1 VHSSTRYQ
9 AVAQIVY
16 QAVPTSLFTSVPAPD
31 EGPRKREPAVKW
43 FFQPRPD
50 GDGATH
56 DEDDSAP
63 GLISLPAE
71 LLQRHGAAVLD
82 PGKAAAVHGYPAP
95 QSTVYR
101 VRTLLVPGDQ
111 LQDSQLVMALNGV
124 LSGVHMMLIPPE
136 PDEDMAGDG
145 DVMEVLQQLPRPAV
159 LVPAEDATVPVVVDA
174 WVALQALRAA
184 AAAPKHPEHTEHS
197 EITKAVVQRI
207 ELEHLMRASAINGSP
222 IDGGG
227 GGIPGGPGNGNGVA
241 GPSSTDS
248 YLFNGGDARTP
259 VAMVMEPPAR
269 RSAGQC
275 ASDYGRRPMLALLD
289 TGARE
294 QEEWLDVRTKPG
306 GGYETIPDGFVAVD
320 PGLQHAIRVEGDFAA
335 SHGDRPRQVI
345 KDPWDGPVS
354 DDPLVGELD
363 SETGHLTFEA
373 GIVRQ
378 VVPDAC
384 VLAVRVMH
392 SDGAVYEGD
401 LMCALRH
408 LARRIVLARPDD
420 IAAQVDVVSLSLGYF
435 SESPREMAFT
445 SGLHTVIDVLRGLG
459 VVVVAAAGNYS
470 TARRFY
476 PAAFA
481 RPAPADQVPLISVG
495 ALNPNRS
502 KAVFS
507 DAGDWITCWAL
518 GALVISAFP
527 TDINASR
534 SPELRMR
541 AHPGNQLPPGVSL
554 PGEREALDPDDYSG
568 GCAAWSGTSF
578 SAPLVAAHVVAALLK
593 GAVSTAGLR
602 LDHPGAAAATER
614 ALAALTAL
622 DWPG

>member
-1 VHSSTRYQ
+1 
-9 AVAQIVY
+9 VY

-31 EGPRKREPAVKW
+31 EGPHKREPAVKW

-71 LLQRHGAAVLD
+71 LLQRHGAVVLD

-111 LQDSQLVMALNGV
+111 LQDSQSVTALNGV
-124 LSGVHMMLIPPE
+124 LRGVNMMLIPPG
-136 PDEDMAGDG
+136 PDEDMTGDG

-159 LVPAEDATVPVVVDA
+159 LVPAKDAAVPVVVDA

-184 AAAPKHPEHTEHS
+184 AAAPKHPEHP
-197 EITKAVVQRI
+197 EITKAAVQGI

-227 GGIPGGPGNGNGVA
+227 GGIPGGSGNGNGVA

-248 YLFNGGDARTP
+248 YLFNGGDARIP
-259 VAMVMEPPAR
+259 VAVVMEPPAR
-269 RSAGQC
+269 RSARQC
-275 ASDYGRRPMLALLD
+275 ASHYGRRAVVALLD

-294 QEEWLDVRTKPG
+294 QEEWLDVRAKPG
-306 GGYETIPDGFVAVD
+306 GGYKTIADGFVAVD
-320 PGLQHAIRVEGDFAA
+320 PGLQHAIRVEGEHAA

-345 KDPWDGPVS
+345 RDPWDGPVS
-354 DDPLVGELD
+354 DDPLIGEAD
-363 SETGHLTFEA
+363 SESGHFTFEA

-378 VVPDAC
+378 VVPDAR

-408 LARRIVLARPDD
+408 LARRIVLARRGDV
-420 IAAQVDVVSLSLGYF
+420 AAQVDVVSLSLGYF
-435 SESPREMAFT
+435 SESPRDVAFT

-470 TARRFY
+470 TTRRFY

-481 RPAPADQVPLISVG
+481 RPSPADQVPLISVG
-495 ALNPNRS
+495 ALNPNGT
-502 KAVFS
+502 KALFS
-507 DAGDWITCWAL
+507 NDGQWVRAWAD
-518 GALVISAFP
+518 GAAVVSTFP
-527 TDINASR
+527 VDINGSR
-534 SPELRMR
+534 MPPVRVPAR
-541 AHPGNQLPPGVSL
+541 PRPGKRSVD
-554 PGEREALDPDDYSG
+554 REALDLDDFRLG
-568 GCAAWSGTSF
+568 FATWSGTSF
-578 SAPLVAAHVVAALLK
+578 SAPLLAGILAAQLLENAVDESGLALDEPGEEAARMRT
-593 GAVSTAGLR
+593 V
-602 LDHPGAAAATER
+602 
-614 ALAALTAL
+614 AALTAMR
-622 DWPG
+622 DGRADRDG

>member
-1 VHSSTRYQ
+1 M
-9 AVAQIVY
+9 
-16 QAVPTSLFTSVPAPD
+16 
-31 EGPRKREPAVKW
+31 KW

-71 LLQRHGAAVLD
+71 LLQRHGAVVLD
-82 PGKAAAVHGYPAP
+82 PGKAAAVHGYPTP

-101 VRTLLVPGDQ
+101 LRTLLVPGDQ
-111 LQDSQLVMALNGV
+111 LQDSQLVTALNGV
-124 LSGVHMMLIPPE
+124 LRGVNMMLIPPG

-184 AAAPKHPEHTEHS
+184 AAVQKRPESPEHP
-197 EITKAVVQRI
+197 EITKATIQRI

-248 YLFNGGDARTP
+248 YLFNGGDARAP

-269 RSAGQC
+269 RSVSEC
-275 ASDYGRRPMLALLD
+275 ASEYGRRPVLALLD

-294 QEEWLDVRTKPG
+294 QEEWLDVRAKPG
-306 GGYETIPDGFVAVD
+306 GGYETIADGFVAVD
-320 PGLQHAIRVEGDFAA
+320 PGLQHAIRVEGDLAA

-345 KDPWDGPVS
+345 RDPWDGPVS

-481 RPAPADQVPLISVG
+481 RPSPADQVPLISVG
-495 ALNPNRS
+495 ALNPNGS

-507 DAGDWITCWAL
+507 DAGDWITCWAV

-527 TDINASR
+527 TDINA
-534 SPELRMR
+534 
-541 AHPGNQLPPGVSL
+541 
-554 PGEREALDPDDYSG
+554 
-568 GCAAWSGTSF
+568 
-578 SAPLVAAHVVAALLK
+578 
-593 GAVSTAGLR
+593 
-602 LDHPGAAAATER
+602 
-614 ALAALTAL
+614 
-622 DWPG
+622 

>member
-1 VHSSTRYQ
+1 MKEPH
-9 AVAQIVY
+9 
-16 QAVPTSLFTSVPAPD
+16 
-31 EGPRKREPAVKW
+31 KREPDVKW

-71 LLQRHGAAVLD
+71 LLQRHGAVVLD
-82 PGKAAAVHGYPAP
+82 PAKAAAVHDYPTP
-95 QSTVYR
+95 RSTVYR

-111 LQDSQLVMALNGV
+111 LQDPQLVTALNRVLRGV
-124 LSGVHMMLIPPE
+124 NMMLIPPE

-145 DVMEVLQQLPRPAV
+145 DVMEVLRQLPRPAV
-159 LVPAEDATVPVVVDA
+159 LVPAEGATVPVVVDA
-174 WVALQALRAA
+174 WVALAALRAA
-184 AAAPKHPEHTEHS
+184 APAKEHP
-197 EITKAVVQRI
+197 EITKANVQRI
-207 ELEHLMRASAINGSP
+207 ELEHLMCASAITGSP

-227 GGIPGGPGNGNGVA
+227 GGIPGGSGNGNGVA

-259 VAMVMEPPAR
+259 VAVVMEPPAR
-269 RSAGQC
+269 RSASQC
-275 ASDYGRRPMLALLD
+275 ASDYGRRAVVALLD

-294 QEEWLDVRTKPG
+294 QEEWLDVRAKPG
-306 GGYETIPDGFVAVD
+306 GGYKTVADGFVAVD
-320 PGLQHAIRVEGDFAA
+320 PGLQHAIRVEGERAA

-345 KDPWDGPVS
+345 RDPWDGPVS
-354 DDPLVGELD
+354 DDPLIGEIL
-363 SETGHLTFEA
+363 SETGHGVFEA
-373 GIVRQ
+373 GIIRQ
-378 VVPDAC
+378 VVPDAR

-392 SDGAVYEGD
+392 SDGAVNQGD

-408 LARRIVLARPDD
+408 LARRIVLAKPGD

-435 SESPREMAFT
+435 SESPRDVAFT
-445 SGLHTVIDVLRGLG
+445 SGLHTVIDLLRDLG

-470 TARRFY
+470 TTRRFY

-481 RPAPADQVPLISVG
+481 RPSPADQVPLISVG
-495 ALNPNRS
+495 ALNPNGS

-507 DAGDWITCWAL
+507 DAGDWITCWAV

-541 AHPGNQLPPGVSL
+541 AHPGNQLPPGVPL

-593 GAVSTAGLR
+593 GAASTGSLR
-602 LDHPGAAAATER
+602 LNHPGTAAATSR

>member
-1 VHSSTRYQ
+1 
-9 AVAQIVY
+9 
-16 QAVPTSLFTSVPAPD
+16 
-31 EGPRKREPAVKW
+31 VKW
-43 FFQPRPD
+43 FFQPCRD

-56 DEDDSAP
+56 DEDDSAL
-63 GLISLPAE
+63 GLICLPAE
-71 LLQRHGAAVLD
+71 LLQRHGAVVLD
-82 PGKAAAVHGYPAP
+82 PGKAVAVHGYPTP

-111 LQDSQLVMALNGV
+111 LQDRQFIAALNRV
-124 LSGVHMMLIPPE
+124 LSGVGMTLIRPE
-136 PDEDMAGDG
+136 PDEEMAGDG
-145 DVMEVLQQLPRPAV
+145 DVMEVLRQLPRPAV
-159 LVPAEDATVPVVVDA
+159 LVPAEDAAVPVPVDA
-174 WVALQALRAA
+174 WIALQALRAA
-184 AAAPKHPEHTEHS
+184 AGGKEHP
-197 EITKAVVQRI
+197 EITKAAVQGI
-207 ELEHLMRASAINGSP
+207 ELEHLMCGSAITGSP

-227 GGIPGGPGNGNGVA
+227 GGIPGGSGNGNGVA

-269 RSAGQC
+269 RSAAQC
-275 ASDYGRRPMLALLD
+275 ASDYGRRAVLAILD

-306 GGYETIPDGFVAVD
+306 GGYETIADGFVAVD
-320 PGLQHAIRVEGDFAA
+320 PGLQHAIRVEGERAA
-335 SHGDRPRQVI
+335 SSGDRPRQVI
-345 KDPWDGPVS
+345 RDPWDGPVS
-354 DDPLVGELD
+354 DDPLIGELD
-363 SETGHLTFEA
+363 SETGHFTFEA
-373 GIVRQ
+373 GIARQ
-378 VVPDAC
+378 VVPNAC

-392 SDGAVYEGD
+392 SDGSVYAGD

-420 IAAQVDVVSLSLGYF
+420 IAAQVDVISLSLGYF
-435 SESPREMAFT
+435 SESRRDVTFT
-445 SGLHTVIDVLRGLG
+445 SGLHKVIDLLRNLG

-470 TARRFY
+470 TTRRFY

-481 RPAPADQVPLISVG
+481 RPSPADQVPLISVG
-495 ALNPNRS
+495 ALNPNGS

-507 DAGDWITCWAL
+507 DAGDWITCWAI

-541 AHPGNQLPPGVSL
+541 AHPGNQLPPGMPL
-554 PGEREALDPDDYSG
+554 RGEREALDPDDYSG
-568 GCAAWSGTSF
+568 GCAAWTGTSF

-593 GAVSTAGLR
+593 GAASEASLH
-602 LDHPGAAAATER
+602 LDHPGAAAAKKR

>member
-1 VHSSTRYQ
+1 MYQ
-9 AVAQIVY
+9 RVA
-16 QAVPTSLFTSVPAPD
+16 TSLFTSVPAPD
-31 EGPRKREPAVKW
+31 EGPRKREPDVKW

-71 LLQRHGAAVLD
+71 LLQRHGAVVLD
-82 PGKAAAVHGYPAP
+82 PGKAAAVHGYPTP

-101 VRTLLVPGDQ
+101 LRTLLVPGDQ
-111 LQDSQLVMALNGV
+111 LQDSQLVTALNGV
-124 LSGVHMMLIPPE
+124 LRGVNMMLIPPE

-145 DVMEVLQQLPRPAV
+145 EVMEVLQQLPRPAV

-184 AAAPKHPEHTEHS
+184 AAVQKRPESPEHP
-197 EITKAVVQRI
+197 EITKATIQRI

-248 YLFNGGDARTP
+248 YLFNGGDARAP

-269 RSAGQC
+269 RSVSEC
-275 ASDYGRRPMLALLD
+275 ASEYGRRPVLALLD

-294 QEEWLDVRTKPG
+294 QEEWLDVRAKPG
-306 GGYETIPDGFVAVD
+306 GGYETIADGFVAVD
-320 PGLQHAIRVEGDFAA
+320 PGLQHAIRVEGDLAA

-345 KDPWDGPVS
+345 RDPWDGPVS

-481 RPAPADQVPLISVG
+481 RPSPADQVPLISVG
-495 ALNPNRS
+495 ALNPNGS

-507 DAGDWITCWAL
+507 DAGDWITCWAV

-541 AHPGNQLPPGVSL
+541 AHPGNKLPPGVPL

-593 GAVSTAGLR
+593 GAASVASLQ

>member
-1 VHSSTRYQ
+1 
-9 AVAQIVY
+9 
-16 QAVPTSLFTSVPAPD
+16 
-31 EGPRKREPAVKW
+31 
-43 FFQPRPD
+43 
-50 GDGATH
+50 
-56 DEDDSAP
+56 
-63 GLISLPAE
+63 
-71 LLQRHGAAVLD
+71 VLD
-82 PGKAAAVHGYPAP
+82 PGKAAAVHGYPTP

-345 KDPWDGPVS
+345 KDSWDGPVS

-420 IAAQVDVVSLSLGYF
+420 IAAHVDVVSLSLGYF
-435 SESPREMAFT
+435 SESPRDMAFT

-470 TARRFY
+470 TTRRFY

-481 RPAPADQVPLISVG
+481 RPSSAEQVPLISVG
-495 ALNPNRS
+495 ALNPNCS

-507 DAGDWITCWAL
+507 DAGDWITCWAV

-541 AHPGNQLPPGVSL
+541 AHPGNELPPGVSL

-593 GAVSTAGLR
+593 GAASTASLH

-614 ALAALTAL
+614 AMAALTAL

>member
-1 VHSSTRYQ
+1 VHDY
-9 AVAQIVY
+9 
-16 QAVPTSLFTSVPAPD
+16 PT
-31 EGPRKREPAVKW
+31 PR
-43 FFQPRPD
+43 
-50 GDGATH
+50 
-56 DEDDSAP
+56 
-63 GLISLPAE
+63 
-71 LLQRHGAAVLD
+71 
-82 PGKAAAVHGYPAP
+82 
-95 QSTVYR
+95 STVYR

-111 LQDSQLVMALNGV
+111 LRDSDLVTAFNGV
-124 LSGVHMMLIPPE
+124 LRGVNMMLIPPG

-184 AAAPKHPEHTEHS
+184 AAAPKHPEHPEHL
-197 EITKAVVQRI
+197 EITKAAIQRI
-207 ELEHLMRASAINGSP
+207 ELEHLMRASAIDGSP
-222 IDGGG
+222 ITGGG
-227 GGIPGGPGNGNGVA
+227 GGIPGSSGNGVA

-269 RSAGQC
+269 RSASQC
-275 ASDYGRRPMLALLD
+275 ASEYGRRPVLALLD

-294 QEEWLDVRTKPG
+294 QEEWLDVRAKPG
-306 GGYETIPDGFVAVD
+306 GGYETIADGFVAVD
-320 PGLQHAIRVEGDFAA
+320 HGLQHAIRVEGDLAA

-345 KDPWDGPVS
+345 RDPWDGPVS
-354 DDPLVGELD
+354 GDPLVGELD

-420 IAAQVDVVSLSLGYF
+420 LAAQVDVVSLSLGYF

-470 TARRFY
+470 TARRVY

-481 RPAPADQVPLISVG
+481 RPSPAGQVPLISVG
-495 ALNPNRS
+495 ALNPNGS

-507 DAGDWITCWAL
+507 DVGNWITCWAI
-518 GALVISAFP
+518 GAIVISTFP

-568 GCAAWSGTSF
+568 GWAAWSGTSF
-578 SAPLVAAHVVAALLK
+578 SAPLVAAHVVAALLR
-593 GAVSTAGLR
+593 GAASTGSLR
-602 LDHPGAAAATER
+602 LDKPGTAAATSR

>member
-1 VHSSTRYQ
+1 
-9 AVAQIVY
+9 
-16 QAVPTSLFTSVPAPD
+16 L
-31 EGPRKREPAVKW
+31 
-43 FFQPRPD
+43 
-50 GDGATH
+50 
-56 DEDDSAP
+56 
-63 GLISLPAE
+63 
-71 LLQRHGAAVLD
+71 
-82 PGKAAAVHGYPAP
+82 
-95 QSTVYR
+95 
-101 VRTLLVPGDQ
+101 
-111 LQDSQLVMALNGV
+111 
-124 LSGVHMMLIPPE
+124 
-136 PDEDMAGDG
+136 
-145 DVMEVLQQLPRPAV
+145 
-159 LVPAEDATVPVVVDA
+159 
-174 WVALQALRAA
+174 
-184 AAAPKHPEHTEHS
+184 
-197 EITKAVVQRI
+197 
-207 ELEHLMRASAINGSP
+207 
-222 IDGGG
+222 
-227 GGIPGGPGNGNGVA
+227 
-241 GPSSTDS
+241 
-248 YLFNGGDARTP
+248 
-259 VAMVMEPPAR
+259 
-269 RSAGQC
+269 
-275 ASDYGRRPMLALLD
+275 LALLD

-420 IAAQVDVVSLSLGYF
+420 IAAHVDVVSLSLGYF
-435 SESPREMAFT
+435 SESPRDMAFT

-470 TARRFY
+470 TTRRFY

-481 RPAPADQVPLISVG
+481 RPSSAEQVPLISVG
-495 ALNPNRS
+495 ALNPNCS

-507 DAGDWITCWAL
+507 DAGDWITCWAV

-541 AHPGNQLPPGVSL
+541 AHPGNELPPGVSL

-593 GAVSTAGLR
+593 GAASTASLH

-614 ALAALTAL
+614 AMAALTAL